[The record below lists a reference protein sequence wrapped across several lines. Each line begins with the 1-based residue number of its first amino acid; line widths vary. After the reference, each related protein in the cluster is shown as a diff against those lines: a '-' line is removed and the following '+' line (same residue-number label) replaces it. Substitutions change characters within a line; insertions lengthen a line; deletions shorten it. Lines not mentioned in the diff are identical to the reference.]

1 MTFDLSQFGLDA
13 KALQSQDTYKTSTA
27 GSILLLDGDGNAYES
42 AAGKAKPETALRHFE
57 RSIYE
62 EMFLAGCEKARVH
75 LTPRGCF
82 KNGRHLLLGVKPYQ
96 LQRSNNKKP
105 PLVAVLRSERAVDWF
120 ANNDD
125 IEIILNYQI
134 EADDALMIDHYRMR
148 NAILSSADKDLNIS
162 PFKSY
167 SKDDGKHIVLPDGDT
182 FGWIDRKHWLTPSL
196 KPASKMIGK
205 GTKFFLAQL
214 LMGDTADNVKG
225 IIKLNGKACGEAG
238 AFEALDPIKDKHE
251 AVNFVIEAYKEINQN
266 IIPEAEAMWL
276 LRNAQDNS
284 LKFFM
289 EHDLTDSNLNF
300 LNECYHDR
308 KWKMD
313 ADDYEGDLNEI

>member
-1 MTFDLSQFGLDA
+1 MTFDLSHFGLDA
-13 KALQSQDTYKTSTA
+13 KAVQSQATYKTSTT
-27 GSILLLDGDGNAYES
+27 GSILLLDGDGHAYEA
-42 AAGKAKPETALRHFE
+42 AAGKVKPETALRHFE

-82 KNGRHLLLGVKPYQ
+82 KNGRHLLKGVKPYQ

-125 IEIILNYQI
+125 IEIILNYKI
-134 EADDALMIDHYRMR
+134 EADDALMIDHYRMQ

-167 SKDDGKHIVLPDGDT
+167 SKEDGKYLILPDGDT

-196 KPASKMIGK
+196 KPASKVVGK
-205 GTKFFLAQL
+205 GSKFFLAQM

-225 IIKLNGKACGEAG
+225 IISLDGKACGEVG
-238 AFEALDPIKDKHE
+238 AYEALDPIKDKHE
-251 AVNFVIEAYKEINQN
+251 AVNFVIEAYKKIDQN

-276 LRNAQDNS
+276 LRNQQDNS
-284 LKFFM
+284 YKFFM

-313 ADDYEGDLNEI
+313 ADDYEGNLNED